1 MIFFRN
7 IFTKHHVAFS
17 SSVLILLVNS
27 EHRETFFVLKYHFF
41 CIFSGIGKTDKGPKV
56 SLRFHNSQK

>member
-17 SSVLILLVNS
+17 SSVLILLVKS
-27 EHRETFFVLKYHFF
+27 EHRETFLSGNITFF
-41 CIFSGIGKTDKGPKV
+41 YIFSGIGKTDKGPKV